1 MQKHFWSIL
10 LLDMQE
16 ITKITLISLITKTLK
31 VEKTN
36 TENNSYNMP
45 KPPLLISF
53 LTTRFESSDMAEVE

>member
-1 MQKHFWSIL
+1 
-10 LLDMQE
+10 MQE

-31 VEKTN
+31 AEKTN

-45 KPPLLISF
+45 TPPLLISL